1 MALLRLNRRS
11 TTSSRILCFSTS
23 NSDSNS
29 NSNSNSPF
37 TPLFRDIKDSLK
49 QPSSSFSN
57 PRSQQPSTDKI
68 LKNLSEFRAKTSPPP
83 PGDPSQQQNQ
93 FSFQEIYQ
101 RRNMQG
107 SPSRSG
113 QSPLLNMDSIRESL
127 RKVSGAQTSQRQG
140 NLGVIGGTSALPQA
154 IFGKEMRK
162 EGTESTAMFSA
173 GFLKTYSVEDLGR
186 KLRTLRPEGKEKDWF
201 SVRELSERLTRL
213 RKMEEE
219 QARSNPRDAALNVIR
234 GCLVEMNDERTLAAK
249 KASMQGFSI
258 LGHLS
263 GTSTYSLEP
272 PKPDLVEKYF
282 HPDNMSSAEK
292 MKIELT
298 KVRDEFKMSESD
310 CGSARVQIAQLTT
323 KIKHLSAVLH
333 KKDVHSRKGLV
344 AMVQRRKRL
353 LKYLRRTDWD
363 SYCFVISK
371 LGLRDNPE
379 HSYRSRT
386 SMAT

>member
-1 MALLRLNRRS
+1 MALLLRLNRRRA
-11 TTSSRILCFSTS
+11 TSSRTLFFSTS

-29 NSNSNSPF
+29 GSNSPF
-37 TPLFRDIKDSLK
+37 SSHFRDVRERLK
-49 QPSSSFSN
+49 QPSSPSSN
-57 PRSQQPSTDKI
+57 PRSQPPSANEI
-68 LKNLSEFRAKTSPPP
+68 RKNLSEFRAKTAPPP
-83 PGDPSQQQNQ
+83 PGNPSQQQQQ
-93 FSFQEIYQ
+93 FSFQQIYQ
-101 RRNMQG
+101 RHNVQG
-107 SPSRSG
+107 NPPRLGESSSPSM
-113 QSPLLNMDSIRESL
+113 QFIRENL
-127 RKVSGAQTSQRQG
+127 RNLSAAQTPVSQGRPG
-140 NLGVIGGTSALPQA
+140 MIGGTNALPQG

-162 EGTESTAMFSA
+162 EGTKSTTMFSA
-173 GFLKTYSVEDLGR
+173 GFLKTYNVEDLGK
-186 KLRTLRPEGKEKDWF
+186 KLRMLRPEGKEKGWF
-201 SVRELSERLTRL
+201 SVRELSERLVRL

-219 QARSNPRDAALNVIR
+219 QARSNTRDSTINIIR
-234 GCLVEMNDERTLAAK
+234 GCLAEINEEQNLAKK
-249 KASMQGFSI
+249 KASLQGHSI
-258 LGHLS
+258 LNHLS
-263 GTSTYSLEP
+263 GAPTFSLEP
-272 PKPDLVEKYF
+272 PIPHLVEKYF
-282 HPDNMSSAEK
+282 HPDNMSSSEK
-292 MKIELT
+292 MKIELA

-371 LGLRDNPE
+371 LGLRDNPD